1 MQLLQ
6 QLEIVP
12 PPGAERSGGPFPD
25 AVNGEDRRLFEG
37 RWEER
42 AGRVRLMMLGVEHL
56 AVVAEGVSNLAVLKQ
71 FFLQPRRPPEA
82 ELRKAAGYYSQLGAE
97 DPLEREQRL
106 EVE

>member
-71 FFLQPRRPPEA
+71 FFLHPRRPREA
-82 ELRKAAGYYSQLGAE
+82 ELRKAAGCDSQIGLE
-97 DPLEREQRL
+97 DEGKTVSRPRD
-106 EVE
+106 

>member
-25 AVNGEDRRLFEG
+25 AVNGEDRRRFEG

-56 AVVAEGVSNLAVLKQ
+56 AVVAEGVLNLAAFKQ
-71 FFLQPRRPPEA
+71 FFLHPPRP
-82 ELRKAAGYYSQLGAE
+82 LGAE
-97 DPLEREQRL
+97 PRKHPWSDSSVCSVEPLQLR
-106 EVE
+106 